1 MKKLLITI
9 MIALIG
15 NTMLAMPA
23 FADPSDLKEGT
34 FDVTEYLNLGEGEQK
49 QQYFK
54 GSQQETDKTIPK
66 DTKLSPIVRFILSTI
81 EFATKV
87 IGTIAMIILIL
98 AGLLF
103 IVSEGNEQ
111 RITAAKDMFKFTII
125 GLLITFMSYII
136 VIFVQSLFIQS
147 T

>member
-1 MKKLLITI
+1 

-15 NTMLAMPA
+15 NTMLAIPA
-23 FADPSDLKEGT
+23 LAATSDLKEGT
-34 FDVTEYLNLGEGEQK
+34 FDVTEYLELGEGEQK
-49 QQYFK
+49 QQYFQESK
-54 GSQQETDKTIPK
+54 QETDKTVPSE
-66 DTKLSPIVRFILSTI
+66 LSPIVRFILSTI
-81 EFATKV
+81 EFATKI
-87 IGTIAMIILIL
+87 IGTISMIILIL

-111 RITAAKDMFKFTII
+111 RITAAKDMFKFTIY
-125 GLLITFMSYII
+125 GLLITFMAYII